1 LRYLAIN
8 EQQQLYF
15 DEIEQPI
22 IADDECLIN
31 VRAIGVNR
39 ADILQKQGK
48 YPPPPGESTIL
59 GIEACGDIMAMGR
72 DASSDIKRH
81 EHNLKVGD
89 KVFAIVP
96 GGAYAEL
103 VKVKTAHLI
112 KLPENFSYAQG
123 AAIAEVFLTAYQCLF
138 SIAKLKAK
146 VKAKTNAKVLI
157 HAGASGVGT
166 AAIQLAKQLNC
177 HVTVTV
183 GSDKKATAC
192 KALGA
197 DEVINYHQCDFVTW
211 AKENKQQFDVILD
224 VVAGNYVNKNIS
236 VCALDGHIVI
246 LSMLGGRF
254 AENIDVAKM
263 LLKRVNIHA
272 TTLRS
277 RSDDYKTVLINAFT
291 ADFYQQLAQGGLK
304 PVIHQQYSWH
314 GAEKAH
320 QMMINNDNIGKLILE
335 VG

>member
-1 LRYLAIN
+1 MRYLAIN
-8 EQQQLYF
+8 EQQPLYF

-59 GIEACGDIMAMGR
+59 GIEACGDIVAIGR
-72 DASSDIKRH
+72 YESSDIKRH
-81 EHNLKVGD
+81 EHNFKVGD

-96 GGAYAEL
+96 GGAYAEF
-103 VKVKTAHLI
+103 VKVKSAHLI
-112 KLPENFSYAQG
+112 KLPANFSYVQG

-138 SIAKLKAK
+138 SIAHL
-146 VKAKTNAKVLI
+146 TPNAKVLI

-177 HVTVTV
+177 HVSVTV
-183 GSDKKATAC
+183 GSDEKATAC
-192 KALGA
+192 KAIGA
-197 DEVINYHQCDFVTW
+197 DEAINYHQCDFATW
-211 AKENKQQFDVILD
+211 AKENKQQFDVIVD
-224 VVAGNYVNKNIS
+224 VVAGDYVNKNIS
-236 VCALDGHIVI
+236 ICALDGHIVM

-263 LLKRVNIHA
+263 LAKRVNIHA

-277 RSDDYKTVLINAFT
+277 RSNDYKTALINAFT
-291 ADFYQQLAQGGLK
+291 ADFYQQLTQGLLK
-304 PVIHQQYSWH
+304 PVIHQQYAWND
-314 GAEKAH
+314 AEKAH
-320 QMMINNDNIGKLILE
+320 QVMVNNDNVGKLVLE
-335 VG
+335 VE

>member
-1 LRYLAIN
+1 MRYLAIN
-8 EQQQLYF
+8 EQQPLYF

-59 GIEACGDIMAMGR
+59 GIEACGDIVAIGR
-72 DASSDIKRH
+72 YESSDIKRH
-81 EHNLKVGD
+81 EHNFKVGD

-96 GGAYAEL
+96 GGAYAEF
-103 VKVKTAHLI
+103 VKVKSAHLI
-112 KLPENFSYAQG
+112 KLPANFSYVQG

-138 SIAKLKAK
+138 SIAHL
-146 VKAKTNAKVLI
+146 TPNAKVLI

-177 HVTVTV
+177 HVSVTV
-183 GSDKKATAC
+183 GSDEKATAC
-192 KALGA
+192 KAIGA
-197 DEVINYHQCDFVTW
+197 DEAINYHQCDFATW
-211 AKENKQQFDVILD
+211 AKENKQQFDVIVD
-224 VVAGNYVNKNIS
+224 VVAGDYVNKNIS
-236 VCALDGHIVI
+236 ICALDGHIVM

-263 LLKRVNIHA
+263 LAKRVNIHA

-277 RSDDYKTVLINAFT
+277 RSNDYKTALINAFT
-291 ADFYQQLAQGGLK
+291 ADFYQQLTQGLLK
-304 PVIHQQYSWH
+304 PVIHQQYAWH
-314 GAEKAH
+314 DAEKAH
-320 QMMINNDNIGKLILE
+320 QVMVNNDNVGKLVLE
-335 VG
+335 VE